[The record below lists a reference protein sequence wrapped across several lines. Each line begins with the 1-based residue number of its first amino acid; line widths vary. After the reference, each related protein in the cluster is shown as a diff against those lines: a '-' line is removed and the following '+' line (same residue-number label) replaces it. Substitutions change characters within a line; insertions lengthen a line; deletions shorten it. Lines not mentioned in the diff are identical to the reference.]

1 MARASL
7 YAYKFIFTI
16 QYIFNGRQRFFV
28 TNRPKQR
35 LFGQISLYVYEI
47 LSMYKNLYGNIFQ
60 NVLYY
65 RRNLEKSP
73 CGSRE

>member
-1 MARASL
+1 MIRAAL

-16 QYIFNGRQRFFV
+16 QYIFADRQRFFAI
-28 TNRPKQR
+28 NRQKKG

>member
-1 MARASL
+1 M
-7 YAYKFIFTI
+7 IFS
-16 QYIFNGRQRFFV
+16 
-28 TNRPKQR
+28 PKSANSG
-35 LFGQISLYVYEI
+35 LFGQIYLYVYEI
-47 LSMYKNLYGNIFQ
+47 LSEYKNLYGNIFQ